1 MCLGVKVV
9 CLLMLR
15 SKFGAN
21 RVILSIT
28 RWPISIFAAP

>member
-9 CLLMLR
+9 WRMMLP

-28 RWPISIFAAP
+28 R